1 MQSLLISLII
11 NICLVAGKSFSKTLK
26 KDYTN
31 VGKKFV
37 FMPGRNQGW
46 MDVGGEADSYDSLS
60 GLGQHGSP
68 RSHR

>member
-1 MQSLLISLII
+1 MLE
-11 NICLVAGKSFSKTLK
+11 
-26 KDYTN
+26 
-31 VGKKFV
+31 KKFV